1 VEATSPADQTLAE
14 LEDALVGSILG
25 TAVGD
30 AIGLPYEGLSKRRAA
45 RLLGPPDRHR
55 FFFGRG
61 LVSDDTEQ
69 TCLVAQSLIESG
81 RDVALFERRVLRRLR
96 RWLLTLPAG
105 VGLATLRAIS
115 KSLLFFPPH
124 RCGVFSA
131 GNGPA
136 MRSAIIGAAIDN
148 PVLLSRTVDASCR
161 LTHTDPKAFY
171 GALAV
176 ALGANLA
183 KQASLVEPVDY
194 VVRLRA
200 ILEEAPATEFVGLI
214 ERAVASVNRGES
226 TAEFA
231 IAAGMGRGISG
242 YVYQTVPVCVH
253 AWLSNQNDFREAV
266 SSIVRCGGDTD
277 TTAAIVGGIVGSHV
291 GKAGIPAEWLR
302 TLAEWPRTAAWMEQL
317 GRQLARAQ
325 ATGTSEAPLRLSGPL
340 VLGRNLVFLTIVL
353 THGFRRLLPP
363 Y

>member
-1 VEATSPADQTLAE
+1 VEATSRADQALAE

-30 AIGLPYEGLSKRRAA
+30 AIGLPYEGVSKRRAA
-45 RLLGPPDRHR
+45 RLFGPPDRHR

-61 LVSDDTEQ
+61 MVSDDTEQ

-81 RDVALFERRVLRRLR
+81 RDVALFERRVLGRLG

-136 MRSAIIGAAIDN
+136 MRSAIIGAAIDDEA
-148 PVLLSRTVDASCR
+148 LLPQLVKASCT
-161 LTHTDPKAFY
+161 LTHTDPKALN

-183 KQASLVEPVDY
+183 KQASLVEPSDY
-194 VVRLRA
+194 LARLRP
-200 ILEEAPATEFVGLI
+200 ILDGGPATEFMALM
-214 ERAVASVNRGES
+214 ERVVASVNRGES

-231 IAAGMGRGISG
+231 IAAGMERGVTG
-242 YVYQTVPVCVH
+242 YVYQTVPVSIH

-266 SSIVRCGGDTD
+266 SSVVRCGGDTD

-317 GRQLARAQ
+317 GRQLARVLS
-325 ATGTSEAPLRLSGPL
+325 TGTPETPLRLSGPL
-340 VLGRNLVFLTIVL
+340 VFGRNLVFLTIVL